1 LTSLQVQRRLQ
12 LHHKQAFWPWSL
24 SVVPQDTLSH
34 VFAQFGLAGL
44 IGFLIG
50 LEREMRSADSVT
62 LGIRD
67 FVLFALLGGLAAF
80 LADRYE
86 NTWLIVAGF
95 AGVLGLTLSS
105 YWAERTHGPGVT
117 TEIAAGLTFFLGV
130 LVLSGMTEL
139 AIALA
144 IGTVAV
150 LFPKAAIKRFR
161 SQVQAQDMR
170 AVLLF
175 LTITFIVLPILPNLS
190 LDHYA
195 SFPVGAIT
203 AVDPASGRVEFELA
217 PERRVSKDQ
226 TLEVLQDGMQ
236 FLGSVAVSEVARTSA
251 AGIWEGA
258 DISQVQ
264 TGMSVRRP
272 LDIGFVQVML
282 AALNPYRIW
291 LIVVLVSLVSFVGYV
306 LIKLIG
312 SGAGIGLT
320 GLVGGLVSSTV
331 TTLSFARRSR
341 EVPEGN
347 RLFAVA
353 VLLAASIMFPRLI
366 VEIAVFNQTLM
377 HSIMVPLGVMGV
389 TGLLLALF
397 FFRRSQVLS
406 ATHPELKFD
415 NPFSLKAAVTFAL
428 VFAAILMVTRLAT
441 TYLGNAWLP
450 AVAIVSGLTDADAIA
465 FSLSNLHRAGLV
477 STDWASFNLVLGA
490 LSNTFMK
497 LFLVLTLGHRDL
509 FRHLLV
515 AFLIIGAAGILT
527 MVLHYDLSQA
537 AQLQGAATVLGIA
550 E

>member
-1 LTSLQVQRRLQ
+1 M
-12 LHHKQAFWPWSL
+12 
-24 SVVPQDTLSH
+24 PQDTLLH
-34 VFAQFGLAGL
+34 VFVQFGLVAL

-50 LEREMRSADSVT
+50 LEREMRSAESVT

-67 FVLFALLGGLAAF
+67 FVLFALLGGLSAF
-80 LADRYE
+80 LADRYD
-86 NTWLIVAGF
+86 NTWLILAGF
-95 AGVLGLTLSS
+95 AGLLALTLSS

-117 TEIAAGLTFFLGV
+117 TEIAAAVTFMLGV

-161 SQVQAQDMR
+161 SHVQAQDMR

-175 LTITFIVLPILPNLS
+175 LTITFIVLPVLPNLS

-195 SFPVGAIT
+195 SVPVGTVTAI
-203 AVDPASGRVEFELA
+203 DPRSGRVEIEVV
-217 PERRVSKDQ
+217 PEGQVSADQ
-226 TLEVLQDGMQ
+226 TLEVLQEGMQ
-236 FLGSVAVSEVARTSA
+236 FLGHVNVTQVAPGSA
-251 AGIWEGA
+251 AGVWEGA
-258 DISQVQ
+258 DISQLQ

-272 LDIGFVQVML
+272 LGIGFVQVML
-282 AALNPYRIW
+282 AAINPYRIW

-341 EVPEGN
+341 EAPEGN

-366 VEIAVFNQTLM
+366 VEIAVFDQMLM
-377 HSIMVPLGVMGV
+377 RSIAVPLGVMGV
-389 TGLLLALF
+389 TGLLLAVF

-406 ATHPELKFD
+406 ATHPELRFE

-441 TYLGNAWLP
+441 SYLGNAWLP
-450 AVAIVSGLTDADAIA
+450 VVAIVSGLTDADAIA
-465 FSLSNLHRAGLV
+465 FSLSNLHRADLV

-497 LFLVLTLGHRDL
+497 LFLVLTLGHREL

-537 AQLQGAATVLGIA
+537 LQFQGGVAAVPA
-550 E
+550 MVE

>member
-1 LTSLQVQRRLQ
+1 
-12 LHHKQAFWPWSL
+12 
-24 SVVPQDTLSH
+24 VPQDTLLH
-34 VFAQFGLAGL
+34 VFAQFGLVGL

-50 LEREMRSADSVT
+50 LEREMRPPESVT

-67 FVLFALLGGLAAF
+67 FVLFALLGGLSAF
-80 LADRYE
+80 LADRYD
-86 NTWLIVAGF
+86 NTWFILAGF
-95 AGVLGLTLSS
+95 AGLLALTLSS
-105 YWAERTHGPGVT
+105 YWAERSHGPGVT
-117 TEIAAGLTFFLGV
+117 TEIAAAVTFLLGV

-144 IGTVAV
+144 VGTVAV

-170 AVLLF
+170 AALLF
-175 LTITFIVLPILPNLS
+175 LTITFIVLPVLPNLS

-195 SFPVGAIT
+195 SFPVGT
-203 AVDPASGRVEFELA
+203 VSGVDPAAGRVEIELA

-226 TLEVLQDGMQ
+226 TLEVLQDGAH
-236 FLGSVAVSEVARTSA
+236 FLGHVNVTQVTSESA
-251 AGIWEGA
+251 AGVWEGA
-258 DISQVQ
+258 DITRVQ
-264 TGMSVRRP
+264 AGMSVRRP
-272 LDIGFVQVML
+272 LGIDFLQVML
-282 AALNPYRIW
+282 SALNPYRIW
-291 LIVVLVSLVSFVGYV
+291 LIVVLVSLISFIGYV

-312 SGAGIGLT
+312 GGAGIGLT

-341 EVPEGN
+341 EAPEGN

-377 HSIMVPLGVMGV
+377 RSILVPLGVMGV
-389 TGLLLALF
+389 TGLLLAVF
-397 FFRRSQVLS
+397 FFRRSQALS
-406 ATHPELKFD
+406 ATQPELKFE

-441 TYLGNAWLP
+441 SYLGNAWLP
-450 AVAIVSGLTDADAIA
+450 AVAVVSGLTDADAIA

-497 LFLVLTLGHRDL
+497 LFLVLTLGHREL

-515 AFLIIGAAGILT
+515 AFVIIGAAGIFT
-527 MVLHYDLSQA
+527 MALHYDLSQA
-537 AQLQGAATVLGIA
+537 LQFEGVPAVPGMAN
-550 E
+550 

>member
-1 LTSLQVQRRLQ
+1 M
-12 LHHKQAFWPWSL
+12 
-24 SVVPQDTLSH
+24 PQDSLLY
-34 VFAQFGLAGL
+34 VFAHFALVGL

-50 LEREMRSADSVT
+50 LEREMRPPDSVT

-67 FVLFALLGGLAAF
+67 FVLLALLGGLSAF
-80 LADRYE
+80 LAGHYD
-86 NTWLIVAGF
+86 NTWLILAGF
-95 AGVLGLTLSS
+95 AAALTLTLSS

-117 TEIAAGLTFFLGV
+117 TEIAAVVTFFLGV
-130 LVLSGMTEL
+130 LVIAGLTEL

-144 IGTVAV
+144 VGTVVV

-161 SQVQAQDMR
+161 SQVQVHDMR

-175 LTITFIVLPILPNLS
+175 LTITFIVLPILPNVS

-195 SFPVGAIT
+195 TMPVGNVSAID
-203 AVDPASGRVEFELA
+203 AQARRVQVEVA
-217 PERRVSKDQ
+217 PDRRVSRDQ
-226 TLEVLQDGMQ
+226 RLEVLHEGMHYIGRLSVVEVDGRR
-236 FLGSVAVSEVARTSA
+236 VT
-251 AGIWEGA
+251 GIWEEG
-258 DISQVQ
+258 DIGQLHS
-264 TGMSVRRP
+264 GMSVRRP
-272 LDIGFVQVML
+272 LGFEFVQEML
-282 AALNPYRIW
+282 TALNPYRIW
-291 LIVVLVSLVSFVGYV
+291 LIVVLVSLVSFIGYV

-341 EVPEGN
+341 ENPEGN

-366 VEIAVFNQTLM
+366 VEIAVFNQALM
-377 HSIMVPLGVMGV
+377 RSIAVPLGVMGV
-389 TGLLLALF
+389 SGLLLALL

-406 ATHPELKFD
+406 ASQPELTFE

-428 VFAAILMVTRLAT
+428 VFAVILMVTRLAT

-450 AVAIVSGLTDADAIA
+450 AVALVSGLTDADAIA

-477 STDWASFNLVLGA
+477 STEWASFNLVLGA

-497 LFLVLTLGHRDL
+497 LFLVLTLGHREL

-527 MVLHYDLSQA
+527 MVFYYDLGEA
-537 AQLQGAATVLGIA
+537 VQLPGVAG
-550 E
+550 

>member
-1 LTSLQVQRRLQ
+1 
-12 LHHKQAFWPWSL
+12 L
-24 SVVPQDTLSH
+24 SVVPQDTLLH
-34 VFAQFGLAGL
+34 VFVQFGLVAL

-50 LEREMRSADSVT
+50 LEREMRSAESVT

-67 FVLFALLGGLAAF
+67 FVLFALLGGLSAF
-80 LADRYE
+80 LADRYD
-86 NTWLIVAGF
+86 NTWLILAGF
-95 AGVLGLTLSS
+95 AGVLALTLSS

-117 TEIAAGLTFFLGV
+117 TEIAAAVTFMLGV

-161 SQVQAQDMR
+161 SHVQAQDMR

-175 LTITFIVLPILPNLS
+175 LTITFIVLPVLPNLS

-195 SFPVGAIT
+195 SVPVGTVTAI
-203 AVDPASGRVEFELA
+203 DPRSGRVGIEVV
-217 PERRVSKDQ
+217 PEGQVSTDQ
-226 TLEVLQDGMQ
+226 TLEVLQEGMQ
-236 FLGSVAVSEVARTSA
+236 FLGHVNVTQVAPGSA
-251 AGIWEGA
+251 AGVWEGA
-258 DISQVQ
+258 DISQLQ

-272 LDIGFVQVML
+272 LGIGFVQVML
-282 AALNPYRIW
+282 AAINPYRIW

-341 EVPEGN
+341 EAPEGN

-366 VEIAVFNQTLM
+366 VEIAVFDQMLM
-377 HSIMVPLGVMGV
+377 RSIAVPLGVMGV
-389 TGLLLALF
+389 TGLLLAVF
-397 FFRRSQVLS
+397 FFRRSQVSS
-406 ATHPELKFD
+406 ATHPELRFE

-441 TYLGNAWLP
+441 SYLGNAWLP
-450 AVAIVSGLTDADAIA
+450 VVAIVSGLTDADAIA
-465 FSLSNLHRAGLV
+465 FSLSNLHRADLV

-497 LFLVLTLGHRDL
+497 LFLVLTLGHREL

-537 AQLQGAATVLGIA
+537 LQFQGGVAAVPA
-550 E
+550 MVE

>member
-1 LTSLQVQRRLQ
+1 M
-12 LHHKQAFWPWSL
+12 
-24 SVVPQDTLSH
+24 PQDTLLH
-34 VFAQFGLAGL
+34 VFVQFGFVAL

-50 LEREMRSADSVT
+50 LEREMRSAESVT

-67 FVLFALLGGLAAF
+67 FVLFALLGGLSAF
-80 LADRYE
+80 LADRYD
-86 NTWLIVAGF
+86 NTWLILAGF
-95 AGVLGLTLSS
+95 AGLLALTLSS

-117 TEIAAGLTFFLGV
+117 TEIAAAVTFMLGV

-161 SQVQAQDMR
+161 SHVQAQDMR

-175 LTITFIVLPILPNLS
+175 LTITFIVLPVLPNLS

-195 SFPVGAIT
+195 SVPVGTVTAI
-203 AVDPASGRVEFELA
+203 DPRSGRVEIEVV
-217 PERRVSKDQ
+217 PEGQVSTDQ
-226 TLEVLQDGMQ
+226 TLEVLQEGMQ
-236 FLGSVAVSEVARTSA
+236 FLGHVNVTQVAPGSA
-251 AGIWEGA
+251 AGVWEGA
-258 DISQVQ
+258 DISQLQ

-272 LDIGFVQVML
+272 LGIGFVQVML
-282 AALNPYRIW
+282 AAINPYRIW

-341 EVPEGN
+341 EAPEGN

-366 VEIAVFNQTLM
+366 VEIAVFDQMLM
-377 HSIMVPLGVMGV
+377 RSIAVPLGVMGV
-389 TGLLLALF
+389 TGLLLAVF

-406 ATHPELKFD
+406 ATHPELRFE

-441 TYLGNAWLP
+441 SYLGNAWLP
-450 AVAIVSGLTDADAIA
+450 VVAIVSGLTDADAIA
-465 FSLSNLHRAGLV
+465 FSLSNLHRADLV

-497 LFLVLTLGHRDL
+497 LFLVLTLGHREL

-537 AQLQGAATVLGIA
+537 LQFHGAAALPGMA
-550 E
+550 K